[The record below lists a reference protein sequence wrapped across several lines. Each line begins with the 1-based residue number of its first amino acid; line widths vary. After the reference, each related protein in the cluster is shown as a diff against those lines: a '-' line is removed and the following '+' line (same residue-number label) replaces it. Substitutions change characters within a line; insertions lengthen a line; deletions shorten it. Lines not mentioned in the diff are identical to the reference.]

1 MAFPKVNF
9 TQNENNCLQIHAP
22 EISEETVLTN
32 DVVELISPTSFKFLG
47 RIDNVINTGGIKV
60 HPEILEEKLSL
71 HINQPFFIASEKDE
85 ALGERVILIIESEKQ
100 LQLEDY
106 SETFEMLSTY
116 EKPKKVYTTPQFIY
130 TETGKIL
137 RAATLETI

>member
-1 MAFPKVNF
+1 M
-9 TQNENNCLQIHAP
+9 
-22 EISEETVLTN
+22 
-32 DVVELISPTSFKFLG
+32 
-47 RIDNVINTGGIKV
+47 
-60 HPEILEEKLSL
+60 EEKLSL